1 MPKRTRHVDASL
13 TRADD
18 GRHSSRVSSGRDLLP
33 FEDGR
38 SVWARIMKS
47 TLSALIAHCGGDDAT
62 SDVRRMACR
71 RIAALEAELISHEDR
86 IASVRRRGKEPPA
99 SLLQTYIMLTNQ
111 QLRLSKEIGW
121 DRSKKNVKDIDLAS
135 YIRGKARVRPV
146 PEVMD
151 HE

>member
-1 MPKRTRHVDASL
+1 
-13 TRADD
+13 
-18 GRHSSRVSSGRDLLP
+18 
-33 FEDGR
+33 
-38 SVWARIMKS
+38 MKS